1 MEQVLNNKE
10 IKEEEYALPP
20 KKINKKKK
28 SRIFSKAIFK
38 ESIKSNKKGLLI
50 TSIANGVLITC
61 VIGILSTL
69 NINSTSDALKNLF
82 DNADLESTL
91 KGGTVG
97 YYQAFSSAASGYET
111 LSSSLS
117 TVQSSLNTAL
127 STPTNSQV
135 ESLFSGIKTIYNT
148 AYNIAS
154 GDDAT
159 KHSTAKATTM
169 IVSET
174 TINNSSLDEQ
184 TKAIAKL
191 LVSDY
196 LDEYHSNKSESNKDI
211 LIKTLPSAIASYI
224 KTAYSIEDA
233 TVESL
238 KETLNNAYSEVYTD
252 NKSTNSV
259 SISYSF
265 QLADLVAGKMMDQET
280 ADTIFTF
287 LSDEYNKN
295 QTKYETD
302 TQYVNSLYSTA
313 IVEAAKN
320 EINNQAYYAYL
331 PSFEVKYI
339 TSELG
344 WPVTYIST
352 GKYDSNG
359 NEIKQEIEI
368 KTYNPSKFIVRSG
381 DLGINANTAH
391 KMRKE
396 ALTGTP
402 YTEEE
407 IQQAK
412 DEAKESSTTL
422 INDLNSFMKEYITR
436 DENNENTYYKNS
448 TVQTDAIEDL
458 VTDKIVAV
466 ASDQLIEAYNEK
478 YNESITSIDQISAE
492 KNGLSGKSILNT
504 VYSYTASSISSYKK
518 IYKTKINEGYST
530 TDATLIAN
538 VTSSSGV
545 MDQLPTKV
553 NNSLTEMGDM
563 NTYGIIVGMVG
574 FAIAALLVP
583 MAYTILLSNNLVAQK
598 VENGSL
604 AFTFSTPIKRTTFI
618 FTEAVYLIF
627 SETVMTLTLLVFAL
641 ISREIGILCGGTD
654 LITSL
659 PVIHILKYTLGNYL
673 VTLAISSICF
683 LTSCYFNKTSYA
695 IGVGGGISIF
705 FFICAIL
712 GLFGTNAIPGTVRI
726 SAMNVFNYMTITSL
740 FDAYSVMTGSNQ
752 YWYKLIGLVAI
763 SIVMY
768 TSSIQI
774 FKKKD
779 LPL

>member
-1 MEQVLNNKE
+1 MEKVINTTQIN
-10 IKEEEYALPP
+10 EEDYASAP
-20 KKINKKKK
+20 KKINKKKRSK
-28 SRIFSKAIFK
+28 IFSKAIFK
-38 ESIKSNKKGLLI
+38 ESIKSNKKGLII

-97 YYQAFSSAASGYET
+97 YYQAYSSAASGYET

-135 ESLFSGIKTIYNT
+135 ESLFNGIKTIYN
-148 AYNIAS
+148 ASYNIAS

-184 TKAIAKL
+184 TKAVAKI

-196 LDEYHSNKSESNKDI
+196 LDEYHSNKSESHKNI
-211 LIKTLPSAIASYI
+211 LIKTLPSAVSSYI
-224 KTAYSIEDA
+224 KTTYSIDD
-233 TVESL
+233 TTTDSI
-238 KETLNNAYSEVYTD
+238 KELLSNAFSEVYTD
-252 NKSTNSV
+252 NKATNSV

-265 QLADLVAGKMMDQET
+265 QLADLVAAKLMDKET

-287 LSDEYNKN
+287 LSEEYKEN

-313 IVEAAKN
+313 IIEAAGK
-320 EINNQAYYAYL
+320 EVENQAYYAYL
-331 PSFEVKYI
+331 PTFEVKYL
-339 TSELG
+339 TSDLG
-344 WPVTYIST
+344 WPITYIST

-359 NEIKQEIEI
+359 NEIKEEVEL
-368 KTYNPSKFIVRSG
+368 KKYNPSKFIVRSG
-381 DLGINANTAH
+381 ELGINANTAH

-407 IQQAK
+407 IKKAK
-412 DEAKESSTTL
+412 EDAKESSNIL
-422 INDLNSFMKEYITR
+422 INDLKSFMKEYVTR
-436 DENNENTYYKNS
+436 DSNNENIYYKNN
-448 TVQTDAIEDL
+448 TIQNEEIENL
-458 VTDKIVAV
+458 VIDKIVET
-466 ASDQLIEAYNEK
+466 ASNQLIETYNDK
-478 YNESITSIDQISAE
+478 YNESITSLDQITAE
-492 KNGLSGKSILNT
+492 KNGMSGKTILNT
-504 VYSYTASSISSYKK
+504 IYSYTASSIASYKQT
-518 IYKTKINEGYST
+518 YKNKVKEGYST
-530 TDATLIAN
+530 SDATLIAS
-538 VTSSSGV
+538 VSSSTGI

-618 FTEAVYLIF
+618 FTEAIYLVF
-627 SETVMTLTLLVFAL
+627 SETVIAVTLLLFAL
-641 ISREIGILCGGTD
+641 VSRQIGIWCGGTD

-659 PVIHILKYTLGNYL
+659 PVIHVLKYTLGNYL

-726 SAMNVFNYMTITSL
+726 SAMNAFNYMTITSF
-740 FDAYSVMTGSNQ
+740 FDAYSVMTGSNE
-752 YWYKLIGLVAI
+752 YWYKLIGLVVIAL
-763 SIVMY
+763 VMY
-768 TSSIQI
+768 TSSIEI